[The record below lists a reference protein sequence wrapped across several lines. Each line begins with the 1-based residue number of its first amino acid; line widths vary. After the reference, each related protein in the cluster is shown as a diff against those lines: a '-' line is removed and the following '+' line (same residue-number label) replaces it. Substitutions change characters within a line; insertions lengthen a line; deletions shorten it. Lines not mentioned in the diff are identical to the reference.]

1 MIRFRTRTSTVGFFF
16 NDRMTDRSVEGHFC
30 FFAVS
35 AIFVETRWD
44 THEQPREQLPVHI
57 TDETTLA
64 DTLERVIE

>member
-44 THEQPREQLPVHI
+44 THEQLPVHI